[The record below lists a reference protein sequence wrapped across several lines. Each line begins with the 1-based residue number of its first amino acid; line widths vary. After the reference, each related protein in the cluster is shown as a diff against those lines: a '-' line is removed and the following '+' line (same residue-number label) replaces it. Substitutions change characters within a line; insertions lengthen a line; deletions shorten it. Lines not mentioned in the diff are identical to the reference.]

1 MIGDLP
7 EGQDYSERN
16 PNEPRCKRFQRTRTN
31 QLSLSNEIA
40 GRLHR
45 NAQIG
50 DALDA
55 LRDALMRDGRG
66 PSHLPQGWAPPLLTW
81 RRGIE
86 DGTSALRLRAE
97 L

>member
-1 MIGDLP
+1 M
-7 EGQDYSERN
+7 
-16 PNEPRCKRFQRTRTN
+16 CKRFQRTRTN
-31 QLSLSNEIA
+31 QTSLSDEIA

-66 PSHLPQGWAPPLLTW
+66 PKPPAAGVGTAATSLVP
-81 RRGIE
+81 GVE
-86 DGTSALRLRAE
+86 DGTSTLRLRAE